1 MITPTRRPY
10 FAAALTA
17 AAFTITAC
25 GGPMPD
31 PATVTDARSVA
42 ETRLTNLAA
51 ATLVDAPSTV
61 PVIRSLLRAS
71 AYPTAGPD
79 GAVTY
84 PAVVE
89 SVHDGDTLRVIGLVR
104 EGLADDAESAR
115 LVRVTV
121 RLAGINTP
129 ELNDADPSDRARAR
143 EARDRLRQLAPDGA
157 LVTVTD
163 RGREKYGR
171 TLADITLHR
180 GGSVAVALI
189 AEGHGKPYAGG
200 AR

>member
-1 MITPTRRPY
+1 
-10 FAAALTA
+10 
-17 AAFTITAC
+17 
-25 GGPMPD
+25 MPD

-71 AYPTAGPD
+71 AYPTAGPE

-89 SVHDGDTLRVIGLVR
+89 SVHDGDTLRVIGLIR

-129 ELNDADPSDRARAR
+129 ELNDADPGGRARAR
-143 EARDRLRQLAPDGA
+143 EARDRLRQLAPAGA

-171 TLADITLHR
+171 TLADLTLHR
-180 GGSVAVALI
+180 GGSCCRDPHRRGPRQAVRGRRPMTCLHLI
-189 AEGHGKPYAGG
+189 ADFAGDP
-200 AR
+200 

>member
-1 MITPTRRPY
+1 
-10 FAAALTA
+10 
-17 AAFTITAC
+17 
-25 GGPMPD
+25 MPD

-89 SVHDGDTLRVIGLVR
+89 SVHDAATPSASSASSGRASLTIPSPRGLSGSR
-104 EGLADDAESAR
+104 CAWPGS
-115 LVRVTV
+115 
-121 RLAGINTP
+121 TP
-129 ELNDADPSDRARAR
+129 QS
-143 EARDRLRQLAPDGA
+143 
-157 LVTVTD
+157 
-163 RGREKYGR
+163 
-171 TLADITLHR
+171 
-180 GGSVAVALI
+180 
-189 AEGHGKPYAGG
+189 
-200 AR
+200 

>member
-1 MITPTRRPY
+1 
-10 FAAALTA
+10 
-17 AAFTITAC
+17 
-25 GGPMPD
+25 MPD

-89 SVHDGDTLRVIGLVR
+89 SVHDGDTIRVIGLVR
-104 EGLADDAESAR
+104 EGLADDSESAR

-129 ELNDADPSDRARAR
+129 ELNDADPGGRARAR
-143 EARDRLRQLAPDGA
+143 EARDRLRQLAPAGA

-163 RGREKYGR
+163 RGRAKYGR
-171 TLADITLHR
+171 TLAVITLHR

>member
-1 MITPTRRPY
+1 MSTATRRPS

-25 GGPMPD
+25 GGPMPY

-89 SVHDGDTLRVIGLVR
+89 SVHDGDTIRVIGLVR
-104 EGLADDAESAR
+104 EGLADDSESAR

-129 ELNDADPSDRARAR
+129 ELNDADPSPRPAAAGR
-143 EARDRLRQLAPDGA
+143 RDRSAASADRPASAPHA
-157 LVTVTD
+157 
-163 RGREKYGR
+163 
-171 TLADITLHR
+171 
-180 GGSVAVALI
+180 
-189 AEGHGKPYAGG
+189 
-200 AR
+200 